1 MKFICYDFEVT
12 AYDWLVD
19 LKDTETGEHTTI
31 HNDAAALLPL
41 IKPEN
46 LYVGFNTKNYDYHIM
61 RGIAD
66 GLDNAELKQLNDWII
81 AGGNSGWDFPL
92 LDRCTYRFNN
102 VDLRD
107 DMLPTLSLKAIEG
120 HLGMDIRESSIPFD
134 INRPLTQEEVEEM
147 TVYCRHDVDATHELM
162 KVRWGYLTTKMNL
175 GKRVGLSPAKAL
187 SMSNAKLTAT
197 LLKANRVDRTDGRDY
212 VYPPHL
218 DLEAIPQEVLA
229 FFDTIHDKTIP
240 EDKLFETSLEITLG
254 GMPCKYAWGGVHGS
268 LTKYHE
274 KATETRVI
282 QNRDVSSLYPSLIEL
297 YGYLSR
303 NVPDPEL
310 FYSLRRERL
319 EAKHRGDTQTAKDLK
334 LPLNTVSGAQESRFN
349 ALYDPLPTRSLR
361 ISGQLFLTVLTM
373 RLLRNCPTIKL
384 LNLNTDGLM
393 YSIDKSDADTADRIA
408 HEWEQETGFELEL
421 DEIQEVWI
429 KDVNNLFLVK
439 TNGKP
444 KAVGGYLGYG
454 ITEKGA
460 WNINNSMPVVKKA
473 LARHFLEGIPVR
485 QAVLEDDDIHDFQLI
500 AKAGDKYSKA
510 YQNIDGVPQDIQ
522 KVNRVYAT
530 SDTRYGTLYKV
541 KTADGS
547 VAKIESLPDHCI
559 IDNDNHLTI
568 GDIDK
573 NFYIEVAEKRLADFI
588 GKENEVAK
596 AAESKPVPT
605 TGNVYK
611 RLLTARA
618 MFLQAGVSKSGKHME
633 LRYKYFELDDIVPI
647 AMECF
652 VSTGLIPVVSF
663 TEETATMD
671 IVNVDAPEE
680 KVTFTC
686 PVRYP
691 LENRAVNPVQ
701 ALGSAQTY
709 LRRYLYMLALD
720 ICEPDT
726 IEPTTRKVTE
736 PQTPAEPGKPAPPPT
751 PAKREEIAEELAAP
765 EGAASD
771 LQREQLKAGL
781 KKLRAKDPASEEWIM
796 QVLTATNNLTAL
808 SKEDAEKL
816 MQGIAD
822 KLTA

>member
-1 MKFICYDFEVT
+1 MKFIIYDFEVT
-12 AYDWLVD
+12 ACDWLID
-19 LKDTETGEHTTI
+19 LKDTETGEHTLV
-31 HNDAAALLPL
+31 HNDPKKLLSL
-41 IKPEN
+41 ITPEN

-66 GLDNAELKQLNDWII
+66 GLDNTELKQLNDWII
-81 AGGNSGWDFPL
+81 GGNSGWDFPL

-120 HLGMDIRESSIPFD
+120 HLGMDVRESSIPFD
-134 INRPLTQEEVEEM
+134 IDRPLTPEEVEEM
-147 TVYCRHDVDATHELM
+147 TTYCRHDVDATHELM
-162 KVRWGYLTTKMNL
+162 KVRMGYLTTKMNL

-197 LLKANRVDRTDGRDY
+197 LLKAYRTERNDGRDY
-212 VYPPHL
+212 VYPDKLAVDEIPKEIL
-218 DLEAIPQEVLA
+218 D

-240 EDKLFETSLEITLG
+240 DEVLFSTSLSIDIG

-274 KATETRVI
+274 KAEGDRII

-349 ALYDPLPTRSLR
+349 DLYDPLPTRSLR
-361 ISGQLFLTVLTM
+361 ISGQLFLTVLTE
-373 RLLRNCPTIKL
+373 RLLKGCPTIKL

-393 YSIDKSDADTADRIA
+393 YSIDKCDAETADRIS
-408 HEWEQETGFELEL
+408 HEWEAETGFELEL
-421 DEIQEVWI
+421 DEISEVWI
-429 KDVNNLFLVK
+429 KDVNNLFIIK
-439 TNGKP
+439 TNGKQ

-460 WNINNSMPVVKKA
+460 WNINNSMTVVKKA
-473 LARHFLEGIPVR
+473 LVRHFTEGISVR
-485 QAVLEDDDIHDFQLI
+485 QAVLEDDDILDFQLI

-510 YQNIDGVPQDIQ
+510 YQNIDGVPTDIQ

-530 SDTRYGTLYKV
+530 ADTRYGTLYKV
-541 KTADGS
+541 KTANGQI
-547 VAKIESLPDHCI
+547 AKIESLPEHCI

-573 NFYIEVAEKRLADFI
+573 EFYIEVAEKRLEDFT
-588 GKENEVAK
+588 GKERIVART
-596 AAESKPVPT
+596 AESKPVAP
-605 TGNVYK
+605 TGNVFK

-652 VSTGLIPVVSF
+652 VSTGLIPVVTF
-663 TEETATMD
+663 TEEVATMD
-671 IVNVDAPEE
+671 VINVDAPEE
-680 KVTFTC
+680 RVTFTC

-691 LENRAVNPVQ
+691 SENRAVNPVQ

-726 IEPTTRKVTE
+726 IEPTTVKVTDTQV
-736 PQTPAEPGKPAPPPT
+736 PKEPGKPAPPPT
-751 PAKREEIAEELAAP
+751 AEKREEIAKELAQP
-765 EGAASD
+765 EGGATD
-771 LQREQLKAGL
+771 LQVKQLRDGL
-781 KKLRAKDPASEEWIM
+781 KKLRIKDPASEEWIM
-796 QVLTATNNLTAL
+796 NVLTATNNLSGLT
-808 SKEDAEKL
+808 KEDAEKL
-816 MQGIAD
+816 MQSIAD